1 MAEPAYMRIRH
12 RKEFI
17 PGPITECGEDNLWQI
32 HEFAHEISGF
42 PLLNPS
48 PLSHWDTKHKV
59 VKVVLEIGAFL
70 PRLYGVRV
78 DQGEYINRSRF
89 SGGNALKNRRSIISI
104 SSTRFILSRLHR

>member
-42 PLLNPS
+42 PLLKLITFISLGHN
-48 PLSHWDTKHKV
+48 
-59 VKVVLEIGAFL
+59 A
-70 PRLYGVRV
+70 
-78 DQGEYINRSRF
+78 QGS
-89 SGGNALKNRRSIISI
+89 
-104 SSTRFILSRLHR
+104 